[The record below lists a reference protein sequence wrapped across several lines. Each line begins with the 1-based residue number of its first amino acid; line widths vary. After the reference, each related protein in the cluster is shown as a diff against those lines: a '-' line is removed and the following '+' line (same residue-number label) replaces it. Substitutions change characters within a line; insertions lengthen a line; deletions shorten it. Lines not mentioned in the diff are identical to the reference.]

1 MEQNHPRASRPWP
14 AFLSGILATLIVVGG
29 QFLGAIEPLEGLAYV
44 ILFHLRGEEAW
55 DERVVVVGID
65 EASMDLLNA
74 ANWSR
79 QPYVELLDRLAAAE
93 ARLVGFDILFERE
106 TPEDAALAEAM
117 TQGPPV
123 VIGAAWDNRGRFVE
137 PPPVLQEGAIALGHI
152 AKFIEYQGITRQG
165 SLISQNIPSLSYALA
180 LQWREKSIEERE
192 KSNPPLTPHSSPLTP
207 PLHPTEP
214 VWINWAGREMT
225 TYSLAAVLAG
235 EVEPAA
241 LAGKIVIVGT
251 TAAGL
256 DSVRTPYHFN
266 QPTHGVYLHGAMVS
280 NLLQGNYLTVL
291 ATNPWGWQW
300 LIYGGMGLLLSGA
313 IATRP
318 MRWQLAGGM
327 ALMATVVIIAV
338 GALHGGILLPVVPPL
353 LIVLLTTALSIFYQ
367 ESRFTHYLTEQ
378 SRHDPITGLPN
389 RAAFLQSLIPILHPG
404 PPAPFALFFFD
415 LDRFST
421 INTHQGHQMGDALLV
436 AITQRL
442 QQLMATIPEAS
453 HLARVGVDKFTL
465 LITCGDRATALHYAH
480 QFDQTLR
487 QAYFLNQ
494 NSHAVYCDISIG
506 IALSWES
513 PPDGETL
520 LHHGETAMYQARI
533 QGKRH
538 YGVFNLQLHQ
548 GAIALWQLELDLRH
562 CLEQAN
568 QIAVDHDLLYQG
580 FYLNYQ
586 PIVNLNTGHII
597 GFEALVRWQHP
608 TRGRLS
614 PLEFIPLAEETGLIS
629 LLGRWVL
636 YKACYQLRAWQM
648 LFPDYVPLIM
658 TVNLSPIQLLRPE
671 VVAQV
676 QSILTATGLSPHSLK
691 LEITESSLMTNGSEA
706 IALLDQLSTLGVK
719 LSLDDFGT
727 GYSSLA
733 RLSNLPLDTLKIDRS
748 FVHNLNLEPENSKI
762 IQTMIEL
769 GHQLNLAVVAEGVE
783 TPEQLK
789 ILRDLGCD
797 YGQGY
802 LFAKPLESA
811 AIESLLAADPSW

>member
-1 MEQNHPRASRPWP
+1 MEQHHPRASRIWP
-14 AFLSGILATLIVVGG
+14 AFLSGILATFAVMGG
-29 QFLGAIEPLEGLAYV
+29 QWLGAIEPLEGLAYV

-79 QPYVELLDRLAAAE
+79 QPYVALLDRLVAADV
-93 ARLVGFDILFERE
+93 RLVGFDILFERE
-106 TPEDAALAEAM
+106 TPEDQALAAAM
-117 TQGPPV
+117 QQGVPV
-123 VIGAAWDNRGRFVE
+123 VIGAAWNNRGEFVE

-165 SLISQNIPSLSYALA
+165 SLMSQNIPSLSYALA
-180 LQWREKSIEERE
+180 LQWGAQTGKERDR
-192 KSNPPLTPHSSPLTP
+192 PLTPHSSPLTP
-207 PLHPTEP
+207 SLNPTEP

-235 EVEPAA
+235 EVDPAA
-241 LAGKIVIVGT
+241 LMGKIVIVGT

-256 DSVRTPYHFN
+256 DPVRTPYPFN
-266 QPTHGVYLHGAMVS
+266 QPTHGVYLHGAMLS
-280 NLLQGNYLTVL
+280 NLLQDNYLTAWV
-291 ATNPWGWQW
+291 ANPWGWQW
-300 LIYGGMGLLLSGA
+300 LLYGGMALLLSRA

-318 MRWQLAGGM
+318 IRWQVTGGITVM
-327 ALMATVVIIAV
+327 GTVVILAV
-338 GALHGGILLPVVPPL
+338 GALHQGILLPVVPAL
-353 LIVLLTTALSIFYQ
+353 LIALLTTVLSIFYH

-378 SRHDPITGLPN
+378 SRYDPITGLPN
-389 RAAFLQSLIPILHPG
+389 RTSFLQSLTPILNPG

-415 LDRFST
+415 LDRFNT
-421 INTHQGHQMGDALLV
+421 INTHQGHQIGDALLI
-436 AITQRL
+436 AIAQRL

-453 HLARVGVDKFTL
+453 HLARVGADEFAL

-487 QAYFLNQ
+487 QAYLLKQ
-494 NSHAVYCDISIG
+494 NTPVVYCDISIG

-513 PPDGETL
+513 PPEGDTL

-562 CLEQAN
+562 CLEQTN
-568 QIAVDHDLLYQG
+568 QRVGDQDLLYQG

-586 PIVNLNTGHII
+586 PIINLNNGHII

-676 QSILTATGLSPHSLK
+676 QSILTATGLSPDSLK
-691 LEITESSLMTNGSEA
+691 LEITESSLMTNGNEA
-706 IALLDQLSTLGVK
+706 IALLDQLSGLGVK

-727 GYSSLA
+727 GYSSLG

-769 GHQLNLAVVAEGVE
+769 GHQLNLAVVAEGIE
-783 TPEQLK
+783 TPDQLK
-789 ILRDLGCD
+789 MLRDLGCD

-811 AIESLLAADPSW
+811 GIESLLAADPTW

>member
-1 MEQNHPRASRPWP
+1 MEQKHARALQTWP
-14 AFLSGILATLIVVGG
+14 AFLSGILATFAVMGG
-29 QFLGAIEPLEGLAYV
+29 QWLGAIEPLEGLAYV
-44 ILFHLRGEEAW
+44 TLFRLRGVEVW

-65 EASMDLLNA
+65 EASMDLLND

-106 TPEDAALAEAM
+106 TPEDQALAEAM
-117 TQGPPV
+117 RQGVPV

-180 LQWREKSIEERE
+180 LQLPDWAATVAD
-192 KSNPPLTPHSSPLTP
+192 PQ
-207 PLHPTEP
+207 EP

-235 EVEPAA
+235 EVDPAA

-280 NLLQGNYLTVL
+280 NLLQGNYLT
-291 ATNPWGWQW
+291 AWMTNPWGWQW
-300 LIYGGMGLLLSGA
+300 VLYGGMGLLLSRA

-318 MRWQLAGGM
+318 IRWQLTGGIAVM
-327 ALMATVVIIAV
+327 AVVVIIALA
-338 GALHGGILLPVVPPL
+338 ALHRGILLPVVPAL
-353 LIVLLTTALSIFYQ
+353 LIVLITTALSIFYR
-367 ESRFTHYLTEQ
+367 ESRLTHYLTEQ
-378 SRHDPITGLPN
+378 SRHDSVTGLPN
-389 RAAFLQSLIPILHPG
+389 RASFLQSLTPILNPG

-415 LDRFST
+415 LDRFNT
-421 INTHQGHQMGDALLV
+421 INTHQGHQVGDALLV

-442 QQLMATIPEAS
+442 SELMATIPKAS
-453 HLARVGVDKFTL
+453 HLARVGADEFAL
-465 LITCGDRATALHYAH
+465 LIACGDRATALHYAH

-487 QAYFLNQ
+487 QAYFLSN
-494 NSHAVYCDISIG
+494 NTHAVYCDINIG

-513 PPDGETL
+513 PPEGETL

-562 CLEQAN
+562 CLEQTN
-568 QIAVDHDLLYQG
+568 QIAGDQDLLYQG

-586 PIVNLNTGHII
+586 PIINLNSGHII

-648 LFPDYVPLIM
+648 LFPDYVHLIM

-691 LEITESSLMTNGSEA
+691 LEITESSLMTNGNEA
-706 IALLDQLSTLGVK
+706 IALLDQLANLGVK

-727 GYSSLA
+727 GYSSLG

-769 GHQLNLAVVAEGVE
+769 GHQLNLAVVAEGIE
-783 TPEQLK
+783 TPDQLK
-789 ILRDLGCD
+789 MLRDLGCD

-811 AIESLLAADPSW
+811 GIESLLAADPTW

>member
-1 MEQNHPRASRPWP
+1 M
-14 AFLSGILATLIVVGG
+14 GG
-29 QFLGAIEPLEGLAYV
+29 QWLGAMEPLEGLAYV
-44 ILFHLRGEEAW
+44 ILFHLRGMEVW

-65 EASMDLLNA
+65 EASMDLLND

-93 ARLVGFDILFERE
+93 VRLVGFDILFERE
-106 TPEDAALAEAM
+106 TPEDQALAEAM
-117 TQGPPV
+117 SQGVPV
-123 VIGAAWDNRGRFVE
+123 VIGAAWDNRGQFVE
-137 PPPVLQEGAIALGHI
+137 PPPLLQEGAIALGHI

-180 LQWREKSIEERE
+180 LQLPDWSATVA
-192 KSNPPLTPHSSPLTP
+192 TPDQ
-207 PLHPTEP
+207 P
-214 VWINWAGREMT
+214 VWINWAAREMT

-266 QPTHGVYLHGAMVS
+266 QPTHGVYLHGAMLS
-280 NLLQGNYLTVL
+280 NLLQGNYLTAWVP
-291 ATNPWGWQW
+291 NPWGWQW
-300 LIYGGMGLLLSGA
+300 LLYGGMGLVLSRA

-318 MRWQLAGGM
+318 IRWQLAIGIT
-327 ALMATVVIIAV
+327 LMAAVMIIAV
-338 GALHGGILLPVVPPL
+338 GGLHRGILLPVVPAVL
-353 LIVLLTTALSIFYQ
+353 VVLLTTALSIFYQ

-378 SRHDPITGLPN
+378 SRHDPVTGLPN
-389 RAAFLQSLIPILHPG
+389 RASFLQRLTPILNPG

-415 LDRFST
+415 LDRFNT
-421 INTHQGHQMGDALLV
+421 INTHQGHQIGDALLV
-436 AITQRL
+436 AIAQRL
-442 QQLMATIPEAS
+442 QQSMATIPEAS
-453 HLARVGVDKFTL
+453 HLARVGADEFAL
-465 LITCGDRATALHYAH
+465 LIACGDRATALHYAH
-480 QFDQTLR
+480 QLDQSLR
-487 QAYFLNQ
+487 QAYFLNP
-494 NSHAVYCDISIG
+494 NNHVVYCDINIG

-562 CLEQAN
+562 CLEQTH
-568 QIAVDHDLLYQG
+568 QIAGDQDLLYQG

-586 PIVNLNTGHII
+586 PIINLNSGHII

-671 VVAQV
+671 VVGQV
-676 QSILTATGLSPHSLK
+676 QSILIATGLSPHSLK
-691 LEITESSLMTNGSEA
+691 LEITESSLMTNGNEA
-706 IALLDQLSTLGVK
+706 IALLNQLSGLGIK

-727 GYSSLA
+727 GYSSLG

-769 GHQLNLAVVAEGVE
+769 GHQLNLAVVAEGIE

-802 LFAKPLESA
+802 LFAKPLEA
-811 AIESLLAADPSW
+811 AGIESLLAADPSW